1 LLARIRKTGVH
12 FSGNAPSLLLTG
24 DSRLFTP
31 IAQMLSPKAVMRA
44 KLKAERAKAF
54 AERKDAPQHAA
65 RLFMANV
72 PVSPGATV
80 LLYHPIKDELDTEP
94 LAAALAERGCT
105 LALPVVTRKNA
116 PLDFRRHVP
125 GGELRSGAHGT
136 SHPANDAERAIP
148 DILVVPLLGF
158 TRAGARLG
166 YGGGYYDRTIEML
179 RAERP
184 IIAVG
189 YGFGAQEV
197 DALPLSPLDQKL
209 DWIVT
214 EREAIRA

>member
-1 LLARIRKTGVH
+1 ML
-12 FSGNAPSLLLTG
+12 
-24 DSRLFTP
+24 TP
-31 IAQMLSPKAVMRA
+31 IAPMLSPKAVMRA
-44 KLKAERAKAF
+44 KLKAERARAF
-54 AERKDAPQHAA
+54 AERKDAPLHAA
-65 RLFMANV
+65 RLFMENI
-72 PVSPGATV
+72 PVAPGATV
-80 LLYHPIKDELDTEP
+80 LLYHPIKDELDTGP
-94 LAAALAERGCT
+94 LAAALAERGAV

-125 GGELRSGAHGT
+125 GTELRSGAHGT
-136 SHPANDAERAIP
+136 SHPGNEAELVIP

-179 RAERP
+179 RKERP
-184 IIAVG
+184 IVAVG

-214 EREAIRA
+214 EREALKV